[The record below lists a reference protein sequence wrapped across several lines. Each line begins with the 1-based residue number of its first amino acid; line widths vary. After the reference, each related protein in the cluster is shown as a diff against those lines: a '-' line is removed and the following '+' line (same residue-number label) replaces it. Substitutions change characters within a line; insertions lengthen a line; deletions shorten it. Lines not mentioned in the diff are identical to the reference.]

1 MLLIYQGLQPSGSTD
16 PRLLGENDQQFELE
30 EIHSS
35 PRLVMHIHAHIAVI
49 QDGRELVVPKEI
61 GISSELWK
69 DHSLDEFGP
78 SSGLLAPMH
87 THDTSGT
94 IHIESTVERE
104 YTLGEFL
111 AIWGLDPTGVVQVTD
126 SSGAQAQDY
135 WNHVLTR
142 NEELALEVSGQ
153 P

>member
-1 MLLIYQGLQPSGSTD
+1 
-16 PRLLGENDQQFELE
+16 
-30 EIHSS
+30 
-35 PRLVMHIHAHIAVI
+35 MHIHAHITVI

-78 SSGLLAPMH
+78 SSGLIAPMH
-87 THDTSGT
+87 THDAGGT

-111 AIWGLDPTGVVQVTD
+111 AIWGLDPAGIVQVTN
-126 SSGAQAQDY
+126 SSGTQIQDY
-135 WNHVLTR
+135 WNHVLAR
-142 NEELALEVSGQ
+142 NEELALEISGQ

>member
-1 MLLIYQGLQPSGSTD
+1 MLLIYQGLQPSGSSD
-16 PRLLGENDQQFELE
+16 SALLGEDDQQFELE

-35 PRLVMHIHAHIAVI
+35 PKLVMHIHAHIAII
-49 QDGRELVVPKEI
+49 QDGREMVVPKEI
-61 GISSELWK
+61 GMSSELWK

-78 SSGLLAPMH
+78 SSGLIAPMH

-94 IHIESTVERE
+94 IHVESTAERE

-111 AIWGLDPTGVVQVTD
+111 GIWGLDSAGIIQVTN
-126 SSGAQAQDY
+126 SSGERVQDY
-135 WNHVLTR
+135 WNHVLAR
-142 NEELALEVSGQ
+142 NEELVLEVSGQ